1 MNLRYTLMLGIAT
14 TGLMLALPSHA
25 DSWRVDDAA
34 MIAQRNVDD
43 GARRGRQEQDRDER
57 RPSWR
62 DAERDDPQGF
72 GYGYE
77 RRQRESGGYESAPQ
91 DRRGNRG
98 SNGNRR

>member
-1 MNLRYTLMLGIAT
+1 MNLRNTLMLGIAAT
-14 TGLMLALPSHA
+14 SLMLALPSHA
-25 DSWRVDDAA
+25 DPWRVDDAA
-34 MIAQRNVDD
+34 MIAQRNVDE
-43 GARRGRQEQDRDER
+43 GERRSRQDAERDER
-57 RPSWR
+57 RSYRR